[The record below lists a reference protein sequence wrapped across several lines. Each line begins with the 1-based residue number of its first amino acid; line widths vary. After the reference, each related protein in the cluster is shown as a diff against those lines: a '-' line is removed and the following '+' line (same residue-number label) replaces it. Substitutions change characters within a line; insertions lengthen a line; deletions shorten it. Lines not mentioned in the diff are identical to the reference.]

1 MSVNGT
7 RIPADGTPVF
17 IPNYSYPGAGL
28 SPPSNQNPQG
38 ENVVGGGLVDTIDI
52 PAMDPVTGKPG
63 TVVIRTLFRDFT
75 GKYVYHCHIVDH
87 EDGGMMANI
96 NVVPQDPIYAAG
108 AGDAPLV
115 NVYDSLTGDL
125 KTSFQPFNPDTVEG
139 GVNVAVAN
147 LYGDNRQQIIV
158 GAGPGSPP
166 LVRVFDENGNP
177 LPGILG
183 QGFLAYD
190 NSFRG
195 GVNVAAGDIN
205 ADGIQEIIT
214 GEGTAS
220 NSEPRIRAFSGLDG
234 KMLLDFLAFEQS
246 FQGGVTVA
254 AEDIAGNGRIQIIAG
269 RGPGGTPE
277 VKVFRASDQYVMADF
292 LAFDQSFK
300 GGVFVAT
307 GWIKG
312 FSFADVIVG
321 AGPGSS
327 QVRIFS
333 SNLTAMGPMMDL
345 NNTVDLAKW
354 NQISVPGF
362 TTGLHVAG
370 RFDADGTGDDLL
382 VAPGPSN
389 APTVAIYKT
398 NTLASD
404 GTFQAF
410 PPSHKGGVNFGASG
424 RTDE

>member
-1 MSVNGT
+1 
-7 RIPADGTPVF
+7 
-17 IPNYSYPGAGL
+17 
-28 SPPSNQNPQG
+28 
-38 ENVVGGGLVDTIDI
+38 
-52 PAMDPVTGKPG
+52 
-63 TVVIRTLFRDFT
+63 
-75 GKYVYHCHIVDH
+75 
-87 EDGGMMANI
+87 
-96 NVVPQDPIYAAG
+96 
-108 AGDAPLV
+108 
-115 NVYDSLTGDL
+115 
-125 KTSFQPFNPDTVEG
+125 
-139 GVNVAVAN
+139 
-147 LYGDNRQQIIV
+147 
-158 GAGPGSPP
+158 
-166 LVRVFDENGNP
+166 
-177 LPGILG
+177 
-183 QGFLAYD
+183 
-190 NSFRG
+190 
-195 GVNVAAGDIN
+195 
-205 ADGIQEIIT
+205 
-214 GEGTAS
+214 
-220 NSEPRIRAFSGLDG
+220 
-234 KMLLDFLAFEQS
+234 
-246 FQGGVTVA
+246 
-254 AEDIAGNGRIQIIAG
+254 
-269 RGPGGTPE
+269 
-277 VKVFRASDQYVMADF
+277 MADF

-327 QVRIFS
+327 QVSIFS

-354 NQISVPGF
+354 NQISVQGF

-404 GTFQAF
+404 GMFQPF